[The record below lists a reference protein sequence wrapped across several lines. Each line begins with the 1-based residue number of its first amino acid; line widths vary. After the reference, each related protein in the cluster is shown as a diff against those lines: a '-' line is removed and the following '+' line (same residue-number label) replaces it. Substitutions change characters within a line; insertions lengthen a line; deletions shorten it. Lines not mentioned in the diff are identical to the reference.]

1 MSTRPSYIVA
11 ALAGLLILAY
21 TAPNLESSAM
31 HDGVFRLT
39 GDGTI
44 SILDVHTGEELSIVY
59 RDGEGR
65 YDPAS
70 LEAVDRLLRC
80 HGDGTEHPISLK
92 LIELVDHIQDKFDA
106 ERVLVVSGYR
116 SPDYNASLKKRLGR
130 VAHDSLHMQG
140 MAMDIKLDGVG
151 KRELGSYARSV
162 ESGGVGVYRTSS
174 FVHVDVGPVRSW

>member
-11 ALAGLLILAY
+11 ALACLFIMAY
-21 TAPNLESSAM
+21 TAPNLESSAL
-31 HDGVFRLT
+31 HDGAFRLT
-39 GDGTI
+39 GDGAI

-116 SPDYNASLKKRLGR
+116 SPDY
-130 VAHDSLHMQG
+130 
-140 MAMDIKLDGVG
+140 
-151 KRELGSYARSV
+151 
-162 ESGGVGVYRTSS
+162 
-174 FVHVDVGPVRSW
+174 